1 MISLQEYIIDHIEY
15 EYRWY
20 NNIIYETYGI
30 FNGAKEA
37 ADLMYTSLKTTK
49 TSYNIDCKNICS
61 FFDKIHLTL
70 KQGNSIYAEFDKQ
83 EKDTIFLILY
93 LPWDFSYG
101 DYLDEINR
109 LVIHEL
115 LHAYENYNRI
125 KHNAGTIEDLM
136 NKQYISAIRHL
147 KSSDNNISNISK
159 CIYFFNDAE
168 INAYFSSLKS
178 TIEKIIKDNKI
189 DRNNID
195 FKFIVNEI
203 AKTEIWKQYFEL
215 SIFIENL
222 KDNECKN
229 LIQNIYDKT
238 KTINQIYTE
247 LNKKWKKFKNKFDSF
262 VPKIICELICK

>member
-1 MISLQEYIIDHIEY
+1 M
-15 EYRWY
+15 
-20 NNIIYETYGI
+20 
-30 FNGAKEA
+30 
-37 ADLMYTSLKTTK
+37 
-49 TSYNIDCKNICS
+49 
-61 FFDKIHLTL
+61 
-70 KQGNSIYAEFDKQ
+70 
-83 EKDTIFLILY
+83 
-93 LPWDFSYG
+93 
-101 DYLDEINR
+101 
-109 LVIHEL
+109 
-115 LHAYENYNRI
+115 
-125 KHNAGTIEDLM
+125 
-136 NKQYISAIRHL
+136 

-203 AKTEIWKQYFEL
+203 AKTDIWKQYFEL

-222 KDNECKN
+222 KDNEWKN
-229 LIQNIYDKT
+229 LIQNIYDKN

-247 LNKKWKKFKNKFDSF
+247 LNKKCKKFKNKFDSF

>member
-1 MISLQEYIIDHIEY
+1 M
-15 EYRWY
+15 
-20 NNIIYETYGI
+20 
-30 FNGAKEA
+30 
-37 ADLMYTSLKTTK
+37 
-49 TSYNIDCKNICS
+49 
-61 FFDKIHLTL
+61 
-70 KQGNSIYAEFDKQ
+70 
-83 EKDTIFLILY
+83 
-93 LPWDFSYG
+93 
-101 DYLDEINR
+101 
-109 LVIHEL
+109 
-115 LHAYENYNRI
+115 
-125 KHNAGTIEDLM
+125 
-136 NKQYISAIRHL
+136 

-203 AKTEIWKQYFEL
+203 TKTDIWKQYFEL

-222 KDNECKN
+222 KDNEWKN